1 MLAVGAL
8 VIVAGGLRVGAGRK
22 VGWHGEG
29 RGVLCRGVGGV
40 WREKSGRRKQKEGEV
55 AVASSPSYKCG
66 AGVTAL
72 AITPASF

>member
-1 MLAVGAL
+1 MP
-8 VIVAGGLRVGAGRK
+8 AGSEEA
-22 VGWHGEG
+22 WHGGARRLEWEA
-29 RGVLCRGVGGV
+29 GGV

>member
-1 MLAVGAL
+1 MP
-8 VIVAGGLRVGAGRK
+8 AGSEEA
-22 VGWHGEG
+22 WHGGARRLEWEA
-29 RGVLCRGVGGV
+29 GGV
-40 WREKSGRRKQKEGEV
+40 WIRTYGTQKQQEGEV